1 MQANHSHYCEA
12 GASVEL
18 GSGFF
23 RADSR
28 PARDLGVLLLRW
40 LAQGTAASQPLT
52 VLDGLAGCGIRG
64 LRYGLEAGATAVW
77 ANDADP
83 DRLPLLTKNLAP
95 LRAQGLSLNCTALTI
110 QKLLAQLLLEERR
123 FDLVDLDGFGAATAL
138 VPAAL
143 EAVRAH
149 YRHAIIECERP
160 EGSDFFL
167 GELAGVEGDEATLH
181 YIQVN
186 GTREGALT
194 RVPLDD
200 ITLLRFD
207 ERYVN
212 LFGRYAVADD
222 QH

>member
-1 MQANHSHYCEA
+1 MKA
-12 GASVEL
+12 
-18 GSGFF
+18 
-23 RADSR
+23 
-28 PARDLGVLLLRW
+28 
-40 LAQGTAASQPLT
+40 
-52 VLDGLAGCGIRG
+52 I
-64 LRYGLEAGATAVW
+64 
-77 ANDADP
+77 
-83 DRLPLLTKNLAP
+83 P
-95 LRAQGLSLNCTALTI
+95 LRSW
-110 QKLLAQLLLEERR
+110 RS
-123 FDLVDLDGFGAATAL
+123 V
-138 VPAAL
+138 L
-143 EAVRAH
+143 EAVRLH
-149 YRHAIIECERP
+149 YRYAIIECERP
-160 EGSDFFL
+160 DGADFFL

>member
-1 MQANHSHYCEA
+1 MADQHDPGADPQAIADALQGAIDRGENVQVLRRA
-12 GASVEL
+12 GAHPTWNGFPLALGDEL
-18 GSGFF
+18 VLMRSLHEFAVNGFAVM
-23 RADSR
+23 RL
-28 PARDLGVLLLRW
+28 RD
-40 LAQGTAASQPLT
+40 
-52 VLDGLAGCGIRG
+52 I
-64 LRYGLEAGATAVW
+64 TAVL
-77 ANDADP
+77 ATDAERFFERVLRAEGALDQTSP
-83 DRLPLLTKNLAP
+83 PRPVP
-95 LRAQGLSLNCTALTI
+95 LRSW
-110 QKLLAQLLLEERR
+110 R
-123 FDLVDLDGFGAATAL
+123 
-138 VPAAL
+138 AAL

-167 GELAGVEGDEATLH
+167 GELAGVEGDEATIH